1 MNGQRTTEIAGAKR
15 GRLVARAQ
23 GVPPSLLTFSS
34 RRVMESQ
41 IGTSYNLPC
50 LLETLP
56 DAQTE
61 SGVFFETPGWS
72 EPGGGDGSDVTFPT
86 IDTTGATA
94 DSTLS
99 TADQTI

>member
-1 MNGQRTTEIAGAKR
+1 MNGQRTNEIARAKR
-15 GRLVARAQ
+15 GRLVAKAQ
-23 GVPPSLLTFSS
+23 GVPASLLTFSS

-61 SGVFFETPGWS
+61 AGVFFETPGWS
-72 EPGGGDGSDVTFPT
+72 EGGGGDG
-86 IDTTGATA
+86 
-94 DSTLS
+94 
-99 TADQTI
+99 QT

>member
-1 MNGQRTTEIAGAKR
+1 MNGQRTNEIAQAKR
-15 GRLVARAQ
+15 SRLVAKAQ

-41 IGTSYNLPC
+41 IGTTYNLPC

-61 SGVFFETPGWS
+61 AGVFYETPGWS
-72 EPGGGDGSDVTFPT
+72 EPGGGDGGDLARTT
-86 IDTTGATA
+86 GDTTGATA
-94 DSTLS
+94 DSTMV
-99 TADQTI
+99 TADMT